1 MRKQAQQAP
10 HLSQKLI
17 LPSILFIFKAF
28 IFHRILMLSVRC
40 VMGTVFVGNK
50 TAETG
55 VPQGSMFGPFMF
67 IPTRPKDENTK

>member
-1 MRKQAQQAP
+1 
-10 HLSQKLI
+10 
-17 LPSILFIFKAF
+17 
-28 IFHRILMLSVRC
+28 MLSVRC

-67 IPTRPKDENTK
+67 IPTRPNDENTK